1 MTGRGPLTG
10 LGSFSGFSVDD
21 LASAMA
27 FYADVLGLDVVE
39 ENEVGFG
46 LRTADQTV
54 FVYSKG
60 PAHEPASYT
69 VLNFRTRDVDGVVD
83 ALTAKGV
90 DFLKYDG
97 LGQDDRGIARAMGP
111 TIAWFADPAGN
122 VFSVIDD
129 S

>member
-1 MTGRGPLTG
+1 
-10 LGSFSGFSVDD
+10 
-21 LASAMA
+21 
-27 FYADVLGLDVVE
+27 
-39 ENEVGFG
+39 VGFG

-90 DFLKYDG
+90 EFLKYDG
-97 LGQDDRGIARAMGP
+97 LGQDDKGIARAMGP